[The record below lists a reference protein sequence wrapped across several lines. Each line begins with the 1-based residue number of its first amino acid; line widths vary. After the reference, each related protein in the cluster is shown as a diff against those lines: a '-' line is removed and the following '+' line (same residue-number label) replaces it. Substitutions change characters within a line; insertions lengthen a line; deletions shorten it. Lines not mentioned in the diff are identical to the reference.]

1 MSDVHSCS
9 YHCDRP
15 ACVKVQRD
23 ALRDKCTRLRA
34 EVDKQAEDA
43 GLWFVAQTASEAY
56 LQEALRAL
64 AAEVEKA

>member
-1 MSDVHSCS
+1 
-9 YHCDRP
+9 
-15 ACVKVQRD
+15 VKVQRD